1 VVRGLAAFGLRGAGS
16 VLKALGP
23 FWPVRS
29 GWHFDGKDWRFR
41 SRVRKRLNEQ
51 LKAERRHRGGPRP
64 IETVVGRWELRAFAA
79 TTEAAR
85 VSVPSADP

>member
-1 VVRGLAAFGLRGAGS
+1 MVRGLAAFGLRGAGS

-41 SRVRKRLNEQ
+41 SRVRKRLTN
-51 LKAERRHRGGPRP
+51 
-64 IETVVGRWELRAFAA
+64 
-79 TTEAAR
+79 
-85 VSVPSADP
+85 S